1 MCEYVFD
8 KKQTISCLISR
19 WSRQIRLCKRCW
31 RECFYISTNTYVKI
45 ALMKN
50 KKCILS
56 EMSAL
61 QPQQQCT
68 FRFLLFRVKNRS
80 YVILIM

>member
-50 KKCILS
+50 KKVH
-56 EMSAL
+56 
-61 QPQQQCT
+61 P
-68 FRFLLFRVKNRS
+68 
-80 YVILIM
+80 VINVSFAATATVYF